1 MSQTVPGKRV
11 RAKKHPYLNMA
22 VTLAASLLLVVVVL
36 INLFNHV
43 LPVVRY
49 YGDGMEPTLHSG
61 QLLVLL
67 KTERVQE
74 GDVIAF
80 YYNNKVLV
88 RRVICDGGQQI
99 AIDPAGTVYINGTVQ
114 DEPYVEQPSIGQC
127 NLSFPYCVPPNHV
140 FVMGDQREIA
150 MDSRLEE
157 IGPIHTDRILGKVLF
172 SI

>member
-1 MSQTVPGKRV
+1 MSQITFGKRV
-11 RAKKHPYLNMA
+11 RAKRHPYLSTA
-22 VTLAASLLLVVVVL
+22 VTLAGSLILLVVVLV
-36 INLFNHV
+36 NLFTHV

-67 KTERVQE
+67 KTERVEQ
-74 GDVIAF
+74 GDIIAF

-88 RRVICDGGQQI
+88 RRVISAGGEQI
-99 AIDPAGTVYINGTVQ
+99 EIEQNGTVCINGSALE
-114 DEPYVEQPSIGQC
+114 EPYVSSPSMGQC
-127 NLSFPYCVPPNHV
+127 NLTFPYYVPPDHV
-140 FVMGDQREIA
+140 FVMGDRRETA

-157 IGPIHTDRILGKVLF
+157 IGPISTDRILGKVLL

>member
-1 MSQTVPGKRV
+1 MGRTAPGKRV
-11 RAKKHPYLNMA
+11 REKKHPYLSVV
-22 VTLAASLLLVVVVL
+22 VTLATSLILLVVVL
-36 INLFNHV
+36 LNLFTHV

-67 KTERVQE
+67 KTEKVRE

-88 RRVICDGGQQI
+88 RRVICEGGQQI
-99 AIDPAGTVYINGTVQ
+99 AIDPTGTVYINGTVQ
-114 DEPYVEQPSIGQC
+114 EEPYVELLSIGQC
-127 NLSFPYCVPPNHV
+127 NLTFPYYVPPNHV
-140 FVMGDQREIA
+140 FVMGDRRETA

-157 IGPIHTDRILGKVLF
+157 IGPIPTDRILGKVLLSF
-172 SI
+172 